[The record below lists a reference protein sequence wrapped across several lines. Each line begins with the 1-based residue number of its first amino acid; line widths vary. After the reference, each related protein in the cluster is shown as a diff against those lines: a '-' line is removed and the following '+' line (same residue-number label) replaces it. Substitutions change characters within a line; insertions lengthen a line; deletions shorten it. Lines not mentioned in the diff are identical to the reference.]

1 MSSVSNQL
9 MMNQFMLNQQLLNQT
24 YESSVKIKEIKTDND
39 LSYAKD
45 GDAKYDKAM
54 DSDGDGIISY
64 DEYMEYCKQ
73 NASSTPVEKNTTTV
87 DENSETFQTKNV
99 VKDIEKYMKIA
110 YPENN
115 SKITAEA

>member
-1 MSSVSNQL
+1 MSSVSSQL
-9 MMNQFMLNQQLLNQT
+9 MMNQLMLNQQLLNQT
-24 YESSVKIKEIKTDND
+24 YESSSKIKEVKSDGNIA
-39 LSYAKD
+39 YAKD
-45 GDAKYDKAM
+45 GDANYDKAM
-54 DSDGDGIISY
+54 DADGDGVISY

-87 DENSETFQTKNV
+87 DENSDTFQTKNV

-115 SKITAEA
+115 SKIATEA

>member
-1 MSSVSNQL
+1 
-9 MMNQFMLNQQLLNQT
+9 
-24 YESSVKIKEIKTDND
+24 
-39 LSYAKD
+39 
-45 GDAKYDKAM
+45 M

-73 NASSTPVEKNTTTV
+73 NASSTPVEKNATTV

-115 SKITAEA
+115 SKIAAEA

>member
-9 MMNQFMLNQQLLNQT
+9 MMNQLMLNQQLLNQT
-24 YESSVKIKEIKTDND
+24 YESSTKIKEIKTDGN
-39 LSYAKD
+39 LAYATK
-45 GDAKYDKAM
+45 GDANYDDTM
-54 DSDGDGIISY
+54 DVDSDGIISY

-87 DENSETFQTKNV
+87 DESSDVFQTKNV
-99 VKDIEKYMKIA
+99 VKDIEKYIKLA

-115 SKITAEA
+115 SKIEAEA